1 MLSLYF
7 VILQPINEYDK
18 IVSLAKN
25 YPKVDSDWTL
35 FLDRDGVLNKKL
47 EGRYVTSPEE
57 LVLIPGA
64 ADAVAQ
70 FSTLFSRIIIVTNQ
84 QGIGKEIMTH
94 EDLTRIHDSLLEQ
107 LIYFGGRIDEIYY
120 CPDLEHEDSAN
131 RKPNP
136 GMGFRAKKDFPDINF
151 RKSIMIGDS
160 PSDIQFGKALQM
172 VTVRI
177 SNVKDQLADFTHP
190 SLRDFSIYLDN

>member
-1 MLSLYF
+1 MA
-7 VILQPINEYDK
+7 NH
-18 IVSLAKN
+18 
-25 YPKVDSDWTL
+25 YPKIDNEWTL

-57 LVLIPGA
+57 LVLLPGVP
-64 ADAVAQ
+64 DALAQ

-94 EDLTRIHDSLLEQ
+94 EDLSEVHDAMLEQ

-120 CPDLEHEDSAN
+120 CPDLEHEDSIN

-136 GMGFRAKKDFPDINF
+136 GMGFRAKKDFPEINF
-151 RKSIMIGDS
+151 KKSIMVGDS
-160 PSDIQFGKALQM
+160 PSDIQFGKSLQM
-172 VTVRI
+172 ITVRI
-177 SNVKDQLADFTHP
+177 SNVKDQEADFTHP
-190 SLRDFSIYLDN
+190 SLRDFSIYLNN